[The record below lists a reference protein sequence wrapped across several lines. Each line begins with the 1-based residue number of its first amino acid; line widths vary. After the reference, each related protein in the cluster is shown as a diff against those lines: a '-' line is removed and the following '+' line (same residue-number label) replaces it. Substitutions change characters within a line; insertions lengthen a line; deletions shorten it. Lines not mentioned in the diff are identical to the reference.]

1 LDLIATQHDYFSGNA
16 DHFGSMAL
24 QVLQLKTYMKDHK
37 EASAISIAE
46 LEQNKERYT
55 ADAIEYWKPSRSLK
69 CYSNAV
75 PAPRSTIGHAA
86 LGPAFA
92 AQMAGQIP
100 ISTLLGRPAT
110 ISQFSTTTGNG
121 RTPLQIP
128 QFQSQPSLPQV
139 ITAPSGGLLPNSS
152 LSAPLDG
159 APSSDT
165 LSVSTALRPSS
176 GSSNSL
182 PNSSSNRSLAN
193 STSSSATNLNQMDAD
208 PDCTPTTK
216 QGYLNI
222 RIPQPKNRAP
232 VWQRK
237 YFFIQEGEFGFES
250 VVSNPTVGSQVV
262 QSERIAVL
270 LCEVRYG
277 TSSSSIALGG
287 GGNPASSSQGLS
299 MVQME
304 RRFCFE
310 VVCATQ

>member
-1 LDLIATQHDYFSGNA
+1 
-16 DHFGSMAL
+16 MAL

-37 EASAISIAE
+37 EASAISLTE

-55 ADAIEYWKPSRSLK
+55 TDATEYWKPSRSLK
-69 CYSNAV
+69 CYSNAA

-86 LGPAFA
+86 LGSAFA
-92 AQMAGQIP
+92 AQMVGQVP
-100 ISTLLGRPAT
+100 ISNLITRPAT
-110 ISQFSTTTGNG
+110 ISQFSTSNNT
-121 RTPLQIP
+121 RTPLQM
-128 QFQSQPSLPQV
+128 QHFQSQPSLPQLV
-139 ITAPSGGLLPNSS
+139 TTSGGLQANNS

-159 APSSDT
+159 VPSSDF
-165 LSVSTALRPSS
+165 LSVSTAHRPSN
-176 GSSNSL
+176 GSNNSL
-182 PNSSSNRSLAN
+182 PISTSYRSPPV
-193 STSSSATNLNQMDAD
+193 STSSSVTNLQSLDGD
-208 PDCTPTTK
+208 TDCTPTTK

-277 TSSSSIALGG
+277 TSSSSIALSG
-287 GGNPASSSQGLS
+287 GGNPSSGSQGLS